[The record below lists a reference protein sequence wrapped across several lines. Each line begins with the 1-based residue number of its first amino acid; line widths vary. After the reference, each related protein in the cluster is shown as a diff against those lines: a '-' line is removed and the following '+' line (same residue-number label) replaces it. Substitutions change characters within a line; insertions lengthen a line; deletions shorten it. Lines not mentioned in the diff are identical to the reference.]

1 VPDSEPRL
9 AVLPSCTADPLAT
22 PFCSSTDVFGRAPV
36 AEVVAVSRDGRCDW
50 FVVTGGLT
58 LAGVVL
64 AAGAR

>member
-1 VPDSEPRL
+1 M
-9 AVLPSCTADPLAT
+9 
-22 PFCSSTDVFGRAPV
+22 